1 MPADSRATVDAIV
14 IGAGFGGLYAVHK
27 LRDELGLTVQGFD
40 LAGGPGGTWWW
51 NRYPGAR
58 CDIESVHY
66 SYSFSDEIQREW
78 EWTERYPAQP
88 EILSYLEFCAD
99 KLDVR
104 KEFRFET
111 RVTSTV
117 WDDTDQT
124 WTVTCEDGTT
134 CTARF
139 VIAATGNVNIPK
151 LGSEFP
157 GMEEFTGE
165 VYASSRWPHEGV
177 DLTGKRVGVIGT
189 GSTGIQIIPV
199 IAPQVEHLTV
209 FQRTPN
215 YAVPLG
221 NRPVEPAQRRWNADN
236 WPQIRE
242 HSRDRFLGAPYEN
255 PEPSALG
262 VSTQERTA
270 RYDEL
275 WELGGF
281 RILTSSYGDLL
292 TDEQAN
298 DTIADYVRDR
308 IRETVKDPKT
318 AELLCPTDH
327 PYGTKRPALET
338 DYFLTYNRD
347 NVELVDV
354 RTAPIEQVT
363 ATGVRTADR
372 EYELDVIVLATGFD
386 AITGSLL
393 ALGFVGRD
401 GVTLADRWAERP
413 NTYLGISVSGFPNL
427 FTITGPQSAVA
438 LYNNPLAIEDHVD
451 FTAAAIKRVLDSGA
465 ATIETNEEAERAWGI
480 EVEGILNQ
488 TLLPKANSWYMGA
501 NVPGKPR
508 ATYVFAGGAPLYRAM
523 CADVVAHDFAGFS
536 IGGAPAPGVPPMV
549 QLDSGVAM
557 VVGAM
562 LQQDMKPLE
571 ECTLEEMR
579 EAIEGF
585 AAMQIPIPS
594 GVRIVETSYPGP
606 ADERPARIYIPETAA
621 AAGPLPVIVYLH
633 GGGFV
638 AGSIDGCARPC
649 ANLAN
654 ELGAIVVT
662 PSYRLAPEAPF
673 PAATD
678 DTFAAVRWT
687 ADTIAEHGGDPARIV
702 VMGESA
708 GGQLAAVAAQRARD
722 EHGPELLAQVL
733 LYPTIDA
740 EADTVSRVEYA
751 GGPIVSADAARGM
764 WEGYL
769 AGDMSQTA
777 SVLASP
783 NRAQSLAGLPPALVV
798 SAECDPLRDEG
809 EDYGRALEAAGVPT
823 RVVRL
828 AGMVHGAYN
837 MSAYVPRVAE
847 FNRCVAE
854 FLQHLASRATV
865 GV

>member
-1 MPADSRATVDAIV
+1 MGAVSDIRVDAIV

-78 EWTERYPAQP
+78 EWSERYPAQP

-104 KEFRFET
+104 KEFRFNT

-117 WDDTDQT
+117 WDDADKT
-124 WTVTCEDGTT
+124 WTVSCEDGTT

-151 LGSEFP
+151 GGKEFA
-157 GMEEFTGE
+157 GLEEFTGE
-165 VYASSRWPHEGV
+165 VYMSSRWPHEGV
-177 DLTGKRVGVIGT
+177 DFTGKRVGVIGT

-199 IAPQVEHLTV
+199 IAQQAAQLTV

-221 NRPVEPAQRRWNADN
+221 NKPVEPEQRRWNADN
-236 WPQIRE
+236 WQELRA

-255 PEPSALG
+255 PEPSALA
-262 VSTQERTA
+262 VDPDERRA
-270 RYDEL
+270 RFDEL
-275 WELGGF
+275 WRQGGF
-281 RILTSSYGDLL
+281 QFLTSSYGDLL
-292 TDEQAN
+292 TDERAN
-298 DTIADYVRDR
+298 DTAAEYVRER

-354 RTAPIEQVT
+354 RSAPIEQVT
-363 ATGVRTADR
+363 ATGVRTGGR

-393 ALGFVGRD
+393 NLGFVGRD
-401 GVTLADRWAERP
+401 GVALKDRWADGP
-413 NTYLGISVSGFPNL
+413 ATYLGISVSGFPNL

-451 FTAAAIKRVLDSGA
+451 FATAAIKRVLDSGA
-465 ATIETNEEAERAWGI
+465 TTIETNTDAERAWGI
-480 EVEGILNQ
+480 EVEGILNR

-523 CADVVAHDFAGFS
+523 CKDVIDHGFAGFS
-536 IGGAPAPGVPPMV
+536 IGDAPAPGIPPMV
-549 QLDSGVAM
+549 QLDPAVAM

-571 ECTLEEMR
+571 ECTLEETR

-585 AAMQIPIPS
+585 AMMQNPIPD
-594 GVRIVETSYPGP
+594 GVRVVETSYPGP
-606 ADERPARIYIPETAA
+606 ADERPARIYIPSAA
-621 AAGPLPVIVYLH
+621 GEGPLPVIVYYH

-638 AGSIDGCARPC
+638 AGSINACARPC
-649 ANLAN
+649 GNLAE

-678 DTFAAVRWT
+678 DTYAALRWT
-687 ADTIAEHGGDPARIV
+687 AETIAEHGGDPSRIV

-722 EHGPELLAQVL
+722 ENGPELLAQVL

-740 EADTVSRVEYA
+740 EAETASRIDYA
-751 GGPIVSADAARGM
+751 GGPVISADAARGM
-764 WEGYL
+764 WAGYL
-769 AGDMSQTA
+769 NGDLSQA
-777 SVLASP
+777 SSVLASP
-783 NRAQSLAGLPPALVV
+783 NRAESLAGLAPALVV
-798 SAECDPLRDEG
+798 SCECDPLRDEG
-809 EDYGRALEAAGVPT
+809 EDYGHALEAAGVPT
-823 RVVRL
+823 RVIRL
-828 AGMVHGAYN
+828 SGLVHGVYN
-837 MSAYVPRVAE
+837 MSAYVPKVAE
-847 FNRCVAE
+847 FNLCVAE
-854 FLQHLASRATV
+854 FLQPLLSRTKV